1 MCYLRTGLCIVL
13 CFTSSLHHVDVI
25 IAQPYWWNELET
37 SSPAKAMKKAAL
49 LYDVIQNGLRGDHE
63 GDGQGQNQ
71 DEGSEPHPEAQNLA
85 GSIEAITVESA
96 EALSARFQLRE
107 VVLSGDKSSL
117 KSTGNQDQL
126 HVKIP
131 IYHKPILRR
140 ISNR

>member
-1 MCYLRTGLCIVL
+1 
-13 CFTSSLHHVDVI
+13 
-25 IAQPYWWNELET
+25 
-37 SSPAKAMKKAAL
+37 MKKAAL
-49 LYDVIQNGLRGDHE
+49 LYDFIQNGLRGDDE

-117 KSTGNQDQL
+117 KSTCNQDQL

-140 ISNR
+140 ISNRCITWRLHRSSIPIGILRARGDIADAAVQRIREQRTRARTD